1 MRILK
6 QSTKTRPRLS
16 LILLDWGVRESLH
29 VLHYLKHQTIPQEAF
44 EVVFIEYYDTVSK
57 AAKEFESSIDTWV
70 LLEMPSDC
78 YYHKHLMYN
87 VGTVLSNGEIL
98 MFADSDAMVRP
109 TFVETVLKAFDRDP
123 LIVYHMDEFRN
134 VRRDFYPFNYPSFEE
149 VVGDGCI
156 NNVNGKTK
164 GILDEIDPMHS
175 RNYGACMCGWRK
187 DIIEIGGADEDLT
200 YLGHIC
206 GPYDMTFRLMNLGRR
221 MVWEADEYLYHTWH
235 PGSEGVA
242 NYLGPHDGRNMS
254 TTAFQ
259 ALCSGRVRPLVE
271 NDAIRRL
278 RAGIPVGAV
287 GSASRDL
294 LISSSYAEVFDRFK
308 LSGAVNRTVVG
319 GSTPNSVYASYNG
332 FDVYRVNGSYYGVPS
347 EMGPIDP
354 VATEWCSDERVIVG
368 RSLTEIQGAVDS
380 GEARLQDTV
389 GVCNICAVGDRF
401 AVVPRELGE
410 VDFHVRRQRE
420 NPRIIWV
427 NNWSEARKAAVQ
439 FTSPVLANLNSDVD
453 ERPALNRQVS
463 LEEALKSDVTRLQ
476 SDLSLLATRVTSAE
490 EDLAAI
496 YQSRTWRMLAAVGGF
511 LQNAGRVL
519 GRRAR

>member
-1 MRILK
+1 
-6 QSTKTRPRLS
+6 
-16 LILLDWGVRESLH
+16 
-29 VLHYLKHQTIPQEAF
+29 LHYLKHQTIPQEAF

-149 VVGDGCI
+149 VGGDGCI

-221 MVWEADEYLYHTWH
+221 LVWEADEYLYHTWH

-380 GEARLQDTV
+380 GEARLQGTV
-389 GVCNICAVGDRF
+389 GGCNICAVGD
-401 AVVPRELGE
+401 

-439 FTSPVLANLNSDVD
+439 FTSPVLANLNSDVN

>member
-1 MRILK
+1 LRILR

-44 EVVFIEYYDTVSK
+44 EVVLVEYYDAISK
-57 AAKEFESSIDTWV
+57 PAKEFESSIDTWV

-87 VGTVLSNGEIL
+87 VGTVLSQAEIL

-109 TFVETVLKAFDRDP
+109 TFVETVLKAFHRDP

-149 VVGDGCI
+149 VVGDGCV

-164 GILDEIDPMHS
+164 GILDDIDSMHT

-187 DIIEIGGADEDLT
+187 DIIGVGGADEDLS

-206 GPYDMTFRLMNLGRR
+206 GPYDMTFRLMNFGRR
-221 MVWEADEYLYHTWH
+221 LVWEADEYLYHTWH
-235 PGSEGVA
+235 PGSDGIA

-259 ALCSGRVRPLVE
+259 ALCSGRLRPLVE
-271 NDAIRRL
+271 NEAIRHL
-278 RAGIPVGAV
+278 RTGVPVGDA
-287 GSASRDL
+287 GPGLRDL
-294 LISSSYAEVFDRFK
+294 LINSSYAEDFNRFK
-308 LSGAVNRTVVG
+308 LGGVVNRTVVA
-319 GSTPNSVYASYNG
+319 GSAPNSMCASYHG
-332 FDVYRVNGSYYGVPS
+332 FDVYRINGLYYGVPP

-354 VATEWCSDERVIVG
+354 VATEWHSDERVIVG
-368 RSLTEIQGAVDS
+368 HSLTEIRDVLDS
-380 GEARLQDTV
+380 SEARLQETV
-389 GVCNICAVGDRF
+389 GVCNICSVGDRF
-401 AVVPRELGE
+401 AVVPCELGA
-410 VDFHVRRQRE
+410 VDFRVRRQRE
-420 NPRIIWV
+420 NPRIKWV
-427 NNWSEARKAAVQ
+427 NNLGEARKAATQ
-439 FTSPVLANLNSDVD
+439 FSSPAPANMDSRID
-453 ERPALNRQVS
+453 EQPALNRQVS

-476 SDLSLLATRVTSAE
+476 LELSLLVTRVTTAE
-490 EDLAAI
+490 RGLEAI
-496 YQSRTWRMLAAVGGF
+496 YQSRTWRMLAAIGGF
-511 LQNAGRVL
+511 LQSTGKAL